1 MLWFAGLYMN
11 TVYLGTSARRTG
23 VEFKVDCSQWC
34 GKRELLQPL

>member
-23 VEFKVDCSQWC
+23 VEFKVDCSQ
-34 GKRELLQPL
+34 